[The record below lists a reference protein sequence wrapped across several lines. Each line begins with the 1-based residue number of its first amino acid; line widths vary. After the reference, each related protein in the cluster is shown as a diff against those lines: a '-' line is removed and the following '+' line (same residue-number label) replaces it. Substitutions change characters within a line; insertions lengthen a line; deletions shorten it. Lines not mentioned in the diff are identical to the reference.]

1 MNSNS
6 HSYRIAEG
14 VFCQELDRES
24 VLLNLDT
31 EQYYSL
37 DPTGTRIWQLLV
49 DTASVEATVKAMLAE
64 YAIEEPALRR
74 DVEELVRKLIAK
86 GLLIEL
92 TRPADGTPG

>member
-1 MNSNS
+1 MKSDS
-6 HSYRIAEG
+6 HSYRIADG
-14 VFCQELDRES
+14 VFCQELNGES

-37 DPTGTRIWQLLV
+37 DPTGTRIWQLLIN
-49 DTASVEATVKAMLAE
+49 TASIDATVKAMLAE
-64 YAIEEPALRR
+64 YSIEEAALRR

-92 TRPADGTPG
+92 IRPADGTPG